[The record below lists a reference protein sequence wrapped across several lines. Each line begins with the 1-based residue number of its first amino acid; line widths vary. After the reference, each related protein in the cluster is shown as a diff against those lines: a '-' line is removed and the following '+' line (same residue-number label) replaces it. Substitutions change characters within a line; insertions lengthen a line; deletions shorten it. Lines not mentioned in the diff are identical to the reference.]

1 MTSGV
6 TSRQTLS
13 KSERISKQLLI
24 DELFGSG
31 RSTSMTSFPLRVVF
45 MEKGQRAG
53 NPAVQIMVSVPKHL
67 LKHAVD
73 RNRVKRQV
81 REAYRLQKASLTELM
96 NGRADMQLL
105 MAFIWM
111 DSELHP
117 SSEVT
122 RKVGNLMLRI
132 GERLCKQ

>member
-45 MEKGQRAG
+45 MEKGQRAD
-53 NPAVQIMVSVPKHL
+53 NPAVQIMVSVPKRL

-105 MAFIWM
+105 IAFIWM

-122 RKVGNLMLRI
+122 RKVGSLMLRI